1 MKDAVSSLRRGMCVV
16 YPTST
21 QPALGCLPT
30 SEALDLLYSL
40 KNREDSQPVSL
51 AVANLEQAKRIA
63 HVPDS
68 VVSML
73 DHFPTGSIT
82 VILDSKSALDERL
95 GGERVALR
103 VVSHDT
109 AVRLVE
115 EVGPITAT
123 SANISGSPPEDDPA
137 MAARSLST
145 DGSHIPFVS
154 GLCGGGVPST
164 LISWQSSTH
173 SPDTTGTKVLRE
185 GLVKKSE
192 VFDWL
197 KSQI

>member
-51 AVANLEQAKRIA
+51 AVANLEQAKMIA

-82 VILDSKSALDERL
+82 VILDSRSTLDERL

-185 GLVKKSE
+185 GLVKKTE

>member
-51 AVANLEQAKRIA
+51 AVANLEQAKMIA

-82 VILDSKSALDERL
+82 VILDSRSTLDERL

-173 SPDTTGTKVLRE
+173 SPNTTGTKVLRE
-185 GLVKKSE
+185 GLVKKTE

>member
-40 KNREDSQPVSL
+40 KNREGSQPVSL

-82 VILDSKSALDERL
+82 VILDSRSALDERL

-145 DGSHIPFVS
+145 EGSHVPFVS

>member
-1 MKDAVSSLRRGMCVV
+1 MKDAVSSLRREMCVV

-40 KNREDSQPVSL
+40 KNRDDSQPVSL

-82 VILDSKSALDERL
+82 VILDSRSALDERL

-109 AVRLVE
+109 AVRLIE

-145 DGSHIPFVS
+145 EGSHVPFVS

>member
-82 VILDSKSALDERL
+82 VILDSRSTLDERL

>member
-68 VVSML
+68 VVSIL

-82 VILDSKSALDERL
+82 VILDSRSALDERL

>member
-51 AVANLEQAKRIA
+51 AVANLEQAKMIA

-82 VILDSKSALDERL
+82 VILDSRSTLDERL

>member
-1 MKDAVSSLRRGMCVV
+1 MEDAVSCLRRGMCVV

-30 SEALDLLYSL
+30 SESLDLLYSL
-40 KNREDSQPVSL
+40 KNRQRDQPVSL
-51 AVANLEQAKRIA
+51 AVANIEQARGIA
-63 HVPDS
+63 HTPDS
-68 VVSML
+68 VVSLL

-82 VILDSKSALDERL
+82 VILDSKSILDERL

-103 VVSHDT
+103 VVSHDA
-109 AVRLVE
+109 AVGLIE

-123 SANISGSPPEDDPA
+123 SANISGSPPENDTA

-154 GLCGGGVPST
+154 GLCGGSVPST

-185 GLVKKSE
+185 GLEKKLE

-197 KSQI
+197 KSRI

>member
-1 MKDAVSSLRRGMCVV
+1 MKDAVSGLRRGMCVV

-63 HVPDS
+63 HVPYS

-82 VILDSKSALDERL
+82 VILDSRSVLDERL

>member
-51 AVANLEQAKRIA
+51 AVSNLEQAKMIA

-82 VILDSKSALDERL
+82 VILDSRSTLDERL

>member
-1 MKDAVSSLRRGMCVV
+1 MCI
-16 YPTST
+16 
-21 QPALGCLPT
+21 
-30 SEALDLLYSL
+30 
-40 KNREDSQPVSL
+40 RDS
-51 AVANLEQAKRIA
+51 
-63 HVPDS
+63 
-68 VVSML
+68 
-73 DHFPTGSIT
+73 FPTGSIT
-82 VILDSKSALDERL
+82 VILDSKSKLDERL

-109 AVRLVE
+109 AVRLID

-123 SANISGSPPEDDPA
+123 SANISGSPPENDPA

-164 LISWQSSTH
+164 LISWESSTR
-173 SPDTTGTKVLRE
+173 SSDTTGTKVLRE
-185 GLVKKSE
+185 GLVKKLE

>member
-40 KNREDSQPVSL
+40 KNREGSQPVSL

-82 VILDSKSALDERL
+82 VILDSRSALDERL

-123 SANISGSPPEDDPA
+123 SANISGSPPEDEPA

-145 DGSHIPFVS
+145 EGSHVPFVS

>member
-51 AVANLEQAKRIA
+51 AVANLEQAKMIA

-82 VILDSKSALDERL
+82 VILDSRSALDERL

-109 AVRLVE
+109 AVRLIE

>member
-82 VILDSKSALDERL
+82 VILDSRSALDERL

-109 AVRLVE
+109 AVRLIE

-123 SANISGSPPEDDPA
+123 SANISGIPPEDDPA
-137 MAARSLST
+137 TAARSLST

-173 SPDTTGTKVLRE
+173 LPDTTGTKVLRE

>member
-82 VILDSKSALDERL
+82 VILDSRSTLDERL
-95 GGERVALR
+95 GGKRVALR

-137 MAARSLST
+137 MAALSLST

-185 GLVKKSE
+185 GLVKKTE

>member
-82 VILDSKSALDERL
+82 VILDSRSALDERL

-123 SANISGSPPEDDPA
+123 SANISGIPPEDDPA
-137 MAARSLST
+137 TAARSLST

>member
-82 VILDSKSALDERL
+82 VILDSRSALDERL

-145 DGSHIPFVS
+145 EGSHVPFVS

>member
-1 MKDAVSSLRRGMCVV
+1 MNDAISSLRRGMCVV

-40 KNREDSQPVSL
+40 KNRERGQPVSL
-51 AVANLEQAKRIA
+51 AVANLEQASNIA
-63 HVPDS
+63 HVPEGVMS
-68 VVSML
+68 LL

-82 VILDSKSALDERL
+82 VILDSKSTLDDRL

-109 AVRLVE
+109 AVRLIS

-123 SANISGSPPEDDPA
+123 SANISGTTPENDPA
-137 MAARSLST
+137 MAARSLSA
-145 DGSHIPFVS
+145 DGSQIPFVS

-164 LISWQSSTH
+164 LISWQSSTRP
-173 SPDTTGTKVLRE
+173 SYTAGTKVLRE
-185 GLVKKSE
+185 GLVKKLE

>member
-1 MKDAVSSLRRGMCVV
+1 MKNAVSSLRRGMCVV
-16 YPTST
+16 YPTTT

-30 SEALDLLYSL
+30 SESLNLLYSL
-40 KNREDSQPVSL
+40 KNREHDQPVSL
-51 AVANLEQAKRIA
+51 AVANVEQASKIA
-63 HVPDS
+63 YVPDS
-68 VVSML
+68 VLSLL

-82 VILDSKSALDERL
+82 VILDSKSKLDKRL

-103 VVSHDT
+103 VVSHKT
-109 AVRLVE
+109 AVRLIE

-123 SANISGSPPEDDPA
+123 SANVSGSQPENDPA

-145 DGSHIPFVS
+145 DGSPIPYVS
-154 GLCGGGVPST
+154 GLCGGSVPST
-164 LISWQSSTH
+164 LISWQSSTR

-185 GLVKKSE
+185 GLVKKLE

>member
-40 KNREDSQPVSL
+40 KNREGSQPVSL

-82 VILDSKSALDERL
+82 VILDSRFALDERL

>member
-68 VVSML
+68 VVTML

-82 VILDSKSALDERL
+82 VILDSRSVLDERL

-123 SANISGSPPEDDPA
+123 SANISGSPPEDEPA

-145 DGSHIPFVS
+145 EGSHVPFVS

-185 GLVKKSE
+185 GLVKKSR
-192 VFDWL
+192 FL
-197 KSQI
+197 IG

>member
-82 VILDSKSALDERL
+82 VILDSRSALDERL

-109 AVRLVE
+109 AVRLIE

-145 DGSHIPFVS
+145 EGSHVPFVS

>member
-51 AVANLEQAKRIA
+51 AVANLEQAKMIA

-82 VILDSKSALDERL
+82 VILDSRSTLDERL

-173 SPDTTGTKVLRE
+173 SPETTGTKVLRE

>member
-82 VILDSKSALDERL
+82 VILDSRSALDERL

-123 SANISGSPPEDDPA
+123 SANISWSPPEDDPA

-145 DGSHIPFVS
+145 EGSHVPFVS

>member
-40 KNREDSQPVSL
+40 KNRGDSQPVSL

-82 VILDSKSALDERL
+82 VILDSRSALDERL

>member
-51 AVANLEQAKRIA
+51 AVANLEQAKMIA

-82 VILDSKSALDERL
+82 VILDSRSTLDERL

-173 SPDTTGTKVLRE
+173 LPDTTGTKVLRE

>member
-51 AVANLEQAKRIA
+51 AVANLEQAKMIA

-82 VILDSKSALDERL
+82 VILDSRSTLDERL

-123 SANISGSPPEDDPA
+123 SANISGSPPEDEPA

-145 DGSHIPFVS
+145 EGSHVPFVS

-185 GLVKKSE
+185 GLVKKTE

-197 KSQI
+197 KSQT

>member
-1 MKDAVSSLRRGMCVV
+1 MCVV

-82 VILDSKSALDERL
+82 VILDSRSALDERL

-123 SANISGSPPEDDPA
+123 SANISGSPPEDEPA

-145 DGSHIPFVS
+145 EGSHVPFVS

>member
-1 MKDAVSSLRRGMCVV
+1 MEDAVSSLRRGMCVV

-30 SEALDLLYSL
+30 SESLDLLYSL
-40 KNREDSQPVSL
+40 KNRQRDHPVSL
-51 AVANLEQAKRIA
+51 AVSNIEQARGIA
-63 HVPDS
+63 HTPDS
-68 VVSML
+68 VVSLL

-82 VILDSKSALDERL
+82 VILDSKSILDERL

-109 AVRLVE
+109 AVGLIE

-123 SANISGSPPEDDPA
+123 SANISGSPPENDTA
-137 MAARSLST
+137 KAARSLST

-154 GLCGGGVPST
+154 GLCGGSVPST

-185 GLVKKSE
+185 GLVKKLE

-197 KSQI
+197 KSRI

>member
-51 AVANLEQAKRIA
+51 AVANLEQAKMIA

-82 VILDSKSALDERL
+82 VILDSRSTLDERL

-123 SANISGSPPEDDPA
+123 SANISGIPPEDAPA
-137 MAARSLST
+137 TAARSLST

>member
-82 VILDSKSALDERL
+82 VILDSRSTLDKRL
-95 GGERVALR
+95 GGKRVALR

-185 GLVKKSE
+185 GLVKKTE

>member
-30 SEALDLLYSL
+30 SESLGLLYSL
-40 KNREDSQPVSL
+40 KNRDYSQPVSL

-68 VVSML
+68 AVSML
-73 DHFPTGSIT
+73 NHFPTGSIT
-82 VILDSKSALDERL
+82 VILDSRSALDERL
-95 GGERVALR
+95 GGDRVALR

-109 AVRLVE
+109 AVRLIE

-123 SANISGSPPEDDPA
+123 SANISGSSPENDPA
-137 MAARSLST
+137 KAARSLST

>member
-1 MKDAVSSLRRGMCVV
+1 
-16 YPTST
+16 
-21 QPALGCLPT
+21 
-30 SEALDLLYSL
+30 L
-40 KNREDSQPVSL
+40 KNRERDQPVSL
-51 AVANLEQAKRIA
+51 AVANLEQARKIA
-63 HVPDS
+63 HIPDG
-68 VVSML
+68 VVSLL

-82 VILDSKSALDERL
+82 VILDSKSTLDERL

-103 VVSHDT
+103 VVSHNT
-109 AVRLVE
+109 AVRLID

-123 SANISGSPPEDDPA
+123 SANISGSPPENDPA

-145 DGSHIPFVS
+145 DGLHIPFVS

-164 LISWQSSTH
+164 LISWESSTR

-185 GLVKKSE
+185 GLVKKLE

>member
-40 KNREDSQPVSL
+40 KNRGDSQPVSL

-82 VILDSKSALDERL
+82 VILDSRSALDERL

-185 GLVKKSE
+185 GLVKKTE